1 MINNRIELLAPCGNL
16 EILKAAVDS
25 GADSVYLGLKE
36 YSARAGA
43 DNFTLDE
50 LEAGTDYAHA
60 RSAKVFLAVNTLMS
74 DSEFELFYPTIAE
87 AVNIGIDGLIIQ
99 DLAVLTKLAKDFP
112 DVIINCSTQMNIY
125 SADEFKKLSE
135 LGANRV
141 VLPRELSCDEIETRT
156 KIASGYGLETEV
168 FAHGAVCVCASGLC
182 LFSAMN
188 RSGTRS
194 GNRGSCAQP
203 CREEYALYNE
213 GLRLKEGHLLSPKDR
228 DVSDYLERL
237 IKSGVK
243 SLKIEGRMRDAN
255 YVRSAV
261 YCYRRMIDAYY
272 EGNLN
277 KDLLKEI
284 KNELLINFNRGG
296 AFTSQYLSGS
306 KDDKLLSGEYPG
318 IYGVRIGRISGLD
331 AKRGLVTVGIKN
343 GSPEPDK
350 GDYLSIRDNAREICS
365 FPVGK
370 TNTGLNG
377 LDIKGLH
384 PDMIRKLKPGFEVFL
399 MNHDT
404 DIAKKDL
411 RRTAVKV
418 ILTNNG
424 SEITAKAEVS
434 GGIAD
439 KISSESK
446 IGIPDNYEG
455 NPLDRDRIRE
465 QFSKTLDTPFTVVSV
480 EFGNGEEF
488 YCPVSVINSLRRDL
502 LMVLEVNVVNS
513 FKKNYGLDYVEDSE
527 FFGDTEEKR
536 GVIKNMYTYPV
547 LRLNEDIL
555 EEGADIYAFSIY
567 DLADPEIYKNAISFV
582 ADQGA
587 ELVLMLPDFHHDK
600 LNKIIDYVIS
610 LLKTDLGDG
619 FIAVMSSRLFT
630 DRKFLKDS
638 QLKHFASAGANLYS
652 SRSIAY
658 AFGYADAVMPSYEI
672 APDDLLQ
679 DLRDITE
686 TFDLTTKNHTL
697 IVHSDGMIPWMQSD
711 FCAAGR
717 NQRPCGF
724 CHGNAFYGLKPKR
737 ESDGTDLKVIPHPL
751 DCSCSIYGRAK
762 NPVDGSYAEAI
773 ADLGFDVICNYT
785 ILPGGHDNDRDLY

>member
-16 EILKAAVDS
+16 EILKVAVDS

-43 DNFTLDE
+43 ENFTLDE
-50 LEAGTDYAHA
+50 LEEGVDYAHA

-87 AVNIGIDGLIIQ
+87 AVNIGVDGLIIQ
-99 DLAVLTKLAKDFP
+99 DLAVLAKLASDFT
-112 DVIINCSTQMNIY
+112 DVTINCSTQMNVY
-125 SADEFKKLSE
+125 SADEFKKLAE
-135 LGANRV
+135 LGADRV

-156 KIASGYGLETEV
+156 KIASGYGIETEV

-203 CREEYALYNE
+203 CREEYVLYND
-213 GLRLKEGHLLSPKDR
+213 GLKLREGHLLSPKDR
-228 DVSDYLERL
+228 DVSEYLERL

-277 KDLLKEI
+277 KDLIKEI
-284 KNELLINFNRGG
+284 KYDLLVNFNRGG

-306 KDDKLLSGEYPG
+306 KDDHLLSGEYPG
-318 IYGVRIGRISGLD
+318 KYGVRIGRISRLD
-331 AKRGLVTVGIKN
+331 AVKGLVSVGIKN
-343 GSPEPDK
+343 GAMEPDK
-350 GDYLSIRDNAREICS
+350 GDFLSIRDNSREICS

-384 PDMIRKLKPGFEVFL
+384 PDMIRKLKPGYEVFL
-399 MNHDT
+399 MNHEL
-404 DIAKKDL
+404 DIQRKDL
-411 RRTAVKV
+411 RRTPVRI
-418 ILTNNG
+418 ILNNSG
-424 SEITAKAEVS
+424 AELTAKAIAD

-439 KISSESK
+439 GIFAESR
-446 IGIPDNYEG
+446 ITLPDDYEG
-455 NPLDRDRIRE
+455 KALDKERITE
-465 QFSKTLDTPFTVVSV
+465 QISKTLDTPFKVISV
-480 EFGNGEEF
+480 DFEGSDEF

-513 FKKNYGLDYVEDSE
+513 FKRNYGTDHVDDSE
-527 FFGDTEEKR
+527 FFGGQPEKQ
-536 GVIKNMYTYPV
+536 GTIKNMYSYPV
-547 LRLNEDIL
+547 LRLNEEIL

-567 DLADPEIYKNAISFV
+567 DLADPEIYRIAVDFV
-582 ADQGA
+582 RDQGA
-587 ELVLMLPDFHHDK
+587 ELVLSLPDFHHDK

-610 LLKTDLGDG
+610 LLKSDLGDA
-619 FIAVMSSRLFT
+619 FTAVYSSRIFT
-630 DRKFLKDS
+630 DRKFLKDG
-638 QLKHFASAGANLYS
+638 LNLYASAGANLYS
-652 SRSIAY
+652 SRSLSH
-658 AFGYADAVMPSYEI
+658 AFNLAEAVMPSYELS
-672 APDDLLQ
+672 ADDLLQ
-679 DLRDITE
+679 YLRDLTE
-686 TFDLTTKNHTL
+686 TFDISEKSTKI
-697 IVHSDGMIPWMQSD
+697 IVHSDGLIPWMQSD
-711 FCAAGR
+711 FCCCGR
-717 NQRPCGF
+717 NQRPCSF
-724 CHGNAFYGLKPKR
+724 CRGNAVFDMRPKR
-737 ESDGTDLKVIPHPL
+737 ETDGALLKVIPHPL

-773 ADLGFDVICNYT
+773 ADMGFDVICNYT
-785 ILPGGHDNDRDLY
+785 ILPGGKTDDRYTD

>member
-1 MINNRIELLAPCGNL
+1 MINNNRIELLAPCGNL

-50 LEAGTDYAHA
+50 LEEGTDYAHA
-60 RSAKVFLAVNTLMS
+60 RSTKVFLAVNTLMS

-87 AVNIGIDGLIIQ
+87 AVNIGVDGLIIQ

-125 SADEFKKLSE
+125 SSDCFKKLAE

-156 KIASGYGLETEV
+156 KTAAGYGLETEV

-203 CREEYALYNE
+203 CREEYALYND

-228 DVSDYLERL
+228 DVTDYLERL

-277 KDLLKEI
+277 NELIKEI
-284 KNELLINFNRGG
+284 KYELLINFNRGG
-296 AFTSQYLSGS
+296 AFTSQYLSGN

-318 IYGVRIGRISGLD
+318 KYGVRIGRISRLD
-331 AKRGLVTVGIKN
+331 ARNGLVTVGIKN
-343 GSPEPDK
+343 GATEPDK
-350 GDYLSIRDNAREICS
+350 GDFLSIRDNAREICS

-384 PDMIRKLKPGFEVFL
+384 PDMIKKLKPGFEVFL

-411 RRTAVKV
+411 RRTPVK
-418 ILTNNG
+418 ITLTNNG
-424 SEITAKAEVS
+424 TEISAIAEIS
-434 GGIAD
+434 GGIVD
-439 KISSESK
+439 KITSESK
-446 IGIPDNYEG
+446 VAVTEDYDGKA
-455 NPLDRDRIRE
+455 LDKARIIE
-465 QFSKTLDTPFTVVSV
+465 QLSKTLDTPFTVTSV
-480 EFGNGEEF
+480 EFSNVEDY

-502 LMVLEVNVVNS
+502 LMVLEVNAVRS
-513 FKKNYGLDYVEDSE
+513 FKRNYGLDYVEDSE
-527 FFGDTEEKR
+527 FFGDSEGKS
-536 GVIKNMYTYPV
+536 GVIRNMYTYPV

-567 DLADPEIYKNAISFV
+567 DLADPEIYKNVISFV

-587 ELVLMLPDFHHDK
+587 ELVLMIPDFHHDK

-610 LLKTDLGDG
+610 LLKTDLGEG
-619 FIAVMSSRLFT
+619 FKAVMSSRLLT

-638 QLKHFASAGANLYS
+638 GIKHFASAGTNLYS
-652 SRSIAY
+652 SRSIAC
-658 AFGYADAVMPSYEI
+658 AFEYADAVMPSYEI
-672 APDDLLQ
+672 SADDLLQ
-679 DLRDITE
+679 SLRDLTE
-686 TFDLTTKNHTL
+686 TFDLEQKNHC
-697 IVHSDGMIPWMQSD
+697 IIIHSEGLIPWMQSD

-724 CHGNAFYGLKPKR
+724 CHGNAYYDMKAKR
-737 ESDGTDLKVIPHPL
+737 ETEGTDLKVIPHPL

-762 NPVDGSYAEAI
+762 NPVDMSYAEAI

-785 ILPGGHDNDRDLY
+785 ILPGGRDND

>member
-1 MINNRIELLAPCGNL
+1 MTNNKIELLAPCGNL
-16 EILKAAVDS
+16 GILKVAVDS

-50 LEAGTDYAHA
+50 LEEGVDYAHA
-60 RSAKVFLAVNTLMS
+60 RSTKVFLAVNTLMN
-74 DSEFELFYPTIAE
+74 DSEFELFYPTVAE
-87 AVNIGIDGLIIQ
+87 AVNIGVDGLIVQ
-99 DLAVLTKLAKDFP
+99 DLAALTKLAKDFP

-125 SADEFKKLSE
+125 SADGFKKLAE

-156 KIASGYGLETEV
+156 KIAAGYGLETEV

-203 CREEYALYNE
+203 CREEYALYND

-228 DVSDYLERL
+228 DVSEYLERL

-243 SLKIEGRMRDAN
+243 SLKIEGRMRDAK

-272 EGNLN
+272 EGGLN

-284 KNELLINFNRGG
+284 KYDLLVNFNRGG
-296 AFTSQYLSGS
+296 AFTAQYLSGS

-318 IYGVRIGRISGLD
+318 KYGVRIGRISRLD
-331 AKRGLVTVGIKN
+331 AKNGLVTVGIKN
-343 GSPEPDK
+343 GAIEPSK
-350 GDYLSIRDNAREICS
+350 GDFLSVRDNAREICS

-384 PDMIRKLKPGFEVFL
+384 PDMIKKLKPGYEVFL
-399 MNHDT
+399 MNHDI
-404 DIAKKDL
+404 DIAKKDF
-411 RRTAVKV
+411 RRTPVK
-418 ILTNNG
+418 ITLNNSG
-424 SEITAKAEVS
+424 KEISAKAVIT
-434 GGIAD
+434 GGPAEN
-439 KISSESK
+439 ISSVSRMSVP
-446 IGIPDNYEG
+446 GDYEG
-455 NPLDRDRIRE
+455 KALDKVRITE
-465 QFSKTLDTPFTVVSV
+465 QLSKTLDTPFTVTTV
-480 EFGNGEEF
+480 EYEGNDEYF
-488 YCPVSVINSLRRDL
+488 CPVSVINSLRRDL
-502 LMVLEVNVVNS
+502 LMVLEVNAVNS
-513 FKKNYGLDYVEDSE
+513 FKKNYGTDYVEDSE
-527 FFGDTEEKR
+527 FFGSESEER
-536 GVIKNMYTYPV
+536 GIIRNMYSYPV
-547 LRLNEDIL
+547 LRLNEYIL

-567 DLADPEIYKNAISFV
+567 DMADPEIYKNAVDFV
-582 ADQGA
+582 RDQGA

-610 LLKTDLGDG
+610 LLKADLGEA
-619 FIAVMSSRLFT
+619 FTAVMSSRLFT
-630 DRKFLKDS
+630 DRKFLKDG
-638 QLKHFASAGANLYS
+638 LKHYASAGTNLYS

-658 AFGYADAVMPSYEI
+658 GLDYADAVMPSYEI
-672 APDDLLQ
+672 SADDLLQ
-679 DLRDITE
+679 YLRDMTE
-686 TFDLTTKNHTL
+686 TFDLAEKNHKI

-724 CHGNAFYGLKPKR
+724 CHNNAFYDMKPKR
-737 ESDGTDLKVIPHPL
+737 ENDGADIKVIPHPL
-751 DCSCSIYGRAK
+751 DCSCSIYGKAK
-762 NPVDGSYAEAI
+762 NLTDESYAEAI
-773 ADLGFDVICNYT
+773 ADMGFDVICNYT
-785 ILPGGHDNDRDLY
+785 ILPGGRHDD

>member
-1 MINNRIELLAPCGNL
+1 MTKNRIELLAPSGNL
-16 EILKAAVDS
+16 EILKVAVDT

-50 LEAGTDYAHA
+50 LEEGVDYAHA

-87 AVNIGIDGLIIQ
+87 AVNIGVDGLIVQ
-99 DLAVLTKLAKDFP
+99 DLAVLKKLSSDFP
-112 DVIINCSTQMNIY
+112 DVIINCSTQMNVY
-125 SADEFKKLSE
+125 SADEFKKISE
-135 LGANRV
+135 IGANRV

-203 CREEYALYNE
+203 CREEYSLFND
-213 GLRLKEGHLLSPKDR
+213 GLKLKDGHLLSPKDR
-228 DVSDYLERL
+228 DVSEYLERL

-277 KDLLKEI
+277 SDLLKEI
-284 KNELLINFNRGG
+284 KYELLVNFNRGG

-318 IYGVRIGRISGLD
+318 KYGVRIGRISRLD
-331 AKRGLVTVGIKN
+331 ARDGIVTVGIKN
-343 GSPEPDK
+343 GAMEPQK
-350 GDYLSIRDNAREICS
+350 GDYISIRDNAKEICS

-370 TNTGLNG
+370 TNTNLNG
-377 LDIKGLH
+377 LALKGLH
-384 PDMIRKLKPGFEVFL
+384 PDMIKKLKPGYEVFL
-399 MNHDT
+399 MNHE
-404 DIAKKDL
+404 ISIPKQEL
-411 RRTAVKV
+411 RRTPVRIV
-418 ILTNNG
+418 LNNKG
-424 SEITAKAEVS
+424 SEITATASVS
-434 GGIAD
+434 DGIAE

-446 IGIPDNYEG
+446 VVIPEDYDG
-455 NPLDRDRIRE
+455 RALDKDRIIE
-465 QFSKTLDTPFTVVSV
+465 QLSKTLDTPFKVISV
-480 EFGNGEEF
+480 DFEGNEEF
-488 YCPVSVINSLRRDL
+488 YCPVSIINSLRRDL
-502 LMVLEVNVVNS
+502 LTILEVEVVNS
-513 FKKNYGLDYVEDSE
+513 FKKKHGLDYVNDSE
-527 FFGDTEEKR
+527 FFGEQTERSGE
-536 GVIKNMYTYPV
+536 IKNMYTYPV

-567 DLADPEIYKNAISFV
+567 DLADPDIYSRAIEFV
-582 ADQGA
+582 KDQGA

-600 LNKIIDYVIS
+600 LNKIIDYVIA
-610 LLKTDLGDG
+610 LLKVDLGDG
-619 FIAVMSSRLFT
+619 FKAVMSSRLFT
-630 DRKFLKDS
+630 DRKFLKDG
-638 QLKHFASAGANLYS
+638 LEHYASAGTNIYS
-652 SRSIAY
+652 SKSLSY
-658 AFGYADAVMPSYEI
+658 AFEYADAVMPSYEVS
-672 APDDLLQ
+672 ADDLLQ
-679 DLRDITE
+679 NIR
-686 TFDLTTKNHTL
+686 DLTEVFDIGEKPRKL
-697 IVHSDGMIPWMQSD
+697 ILHADGMIPWMQSD

-724 CHGNAFYGLKPKR
+724 CHGNAVYDLSPKR
-737 ESDGTDLKVIPHPL
+737 ENDGTDLKVIPHPL

-762 NPVDGSYAEAI
+762 NLIDESYAEAI
-773 ADLGFDVICNYT
+773 ADMGFEVICNYT
-785 ILPGGHDNDRDLY
+785 ILPGGKNDD